1 MKKKRFYYA
10 VVSFMRKDNDRV
22 WSKGSVTVMNDG
34 NSALFPLMETIKQVG
49 EVYSGIA
56 NLASLQI
63 DNCIEISKED
73 YNAFRERLKKLDE
86 EEKEG

>member
-22 WSKGSVTVMNDG
+22 WSKGSVTVMNDS
-34 NSALFPLMETIKQVG
+34 NSALFPLMETIKQVV
-49 EVYSGIA
+49 EVYSDIA

-73 YNAFRERLKKLDE
+73 YNAFRERLKKQDE

>member
-22 WSKGSVTVMNDG
+22 WSKGSVTVMNDS

-49 EVYSGIA
+49 EKYSDIA
-56 NLASLQI
+56 NLATLQI

-73 YNAFRERLKKLDE
+73 YNAFSERLKKLDE

>member
-10 VVSFMRKDNDRV
+10 VVSFMRKGNDRV
-22 WSKGSVTVMNDG
+22 WSKASVTVMNDS
-34 NSALFPLMETIKQVG
+34 NSSLFPLMDTIKQVG
-49 EVYSGIA
+49 EVYSDIA

>member
-22 WSKGSVTVMNDG
+22 WSKGSVTVMNDS

-49 EVYSGIA
+49 EVYSDIA

-73 YNAFRERLKKLDE
+73 YNAFRERLKRQDE

>member
-22 WSKGSVTVMNDG
+22 WSKGSVSVMNDS

-49 EVYSGIA
+49 EVYSDIA
-56 NLASLQI
+56 NLATLQI

-73 YNAFRERLKKLDE
+73 YNAFRERSKKLDE